1 MNTEA
6 VLMWIIIGSTVGLIL
21 NFILKGKGFGLV
33 GNIII
38 GIIGSILGVRIGTYF
53 GVIGDIQNETNP
65 SNIVT
70 AVIGALTMIFVL
82 AAFKRVRT
90 ARQV

>member
-6 VLMWIIIGSTVGLIL
+6 VLMWVIIGALVGLVL

-33 GNIII
+33 GNMII
-38 GIIGSILGVRIGTYF
+38 GVIGSILGVRIGSYF
-53 GVIGDIQNETNP
+53 GVVGDIQNETNP

-70 AVIGALTMIFVL
+70 AVIGALTLVFVL

-90 ARQV
+90 ARQL